1 MAIDNSTLV
10 FNIRLAAWFKYIYLP
25 ATLCFCTCLQWAGYD
40 VMPNMDKLEYWMK
53 KAIKIERLS

>member
-1 MAIDNSTLV
+1 MATDNLPFASS
-10 FNIRLAAWFKYIYLP
+10 IRLAAWFKYIYLP
-25 ATLCFCTCLQWAGYD
+25 ATLFFCACLQWAGYD